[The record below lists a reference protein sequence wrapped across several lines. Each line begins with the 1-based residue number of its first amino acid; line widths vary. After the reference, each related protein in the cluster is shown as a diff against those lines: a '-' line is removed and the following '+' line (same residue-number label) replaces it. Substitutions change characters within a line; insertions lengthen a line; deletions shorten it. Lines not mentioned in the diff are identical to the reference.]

1 MEKKKYEMPQVEV
14 RELEGEVLMQAKSG
28 MPEVSDAPTRG
39 DLGSEANR
47 DNVWE
52 DLW

>member
-14 RELEGEVLMQAKSG
+14 RELEGEVLMQAISG
-28 MPEVSDAPTRG
+28 EPKISNISTMK

>member
-14 RELEGEVLMQAKSG
+14 RELEGEVLMTAISG
-28 MPEVSDAPTRG
+28 EPKISNTSTMK

-47 DNVWE
+47 DNVW
-52 DLW
+52 DMW

>member
-28 MPEVSDAPTRG
+28 LPEFSDTPTRG

-47 DNVWE
+47 DNVW